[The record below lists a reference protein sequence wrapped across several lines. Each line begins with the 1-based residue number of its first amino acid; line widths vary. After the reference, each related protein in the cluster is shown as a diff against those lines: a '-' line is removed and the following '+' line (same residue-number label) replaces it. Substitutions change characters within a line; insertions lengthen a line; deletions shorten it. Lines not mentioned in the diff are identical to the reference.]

1 MQLFQACKF
10 NPPSL
15 GFATSCKKYDPGN
28 RANSNVERAGIFRDI
43 SKSVVASR
51 TISPIFRSL
60 AGNSCGSETSTSH
73 ILAGQDGA
81 EAHPSTMRLSSLLPS
96 QSFSCPKCAKYC
108 LGVIQ
113 IERKMTCATGDMK
126 ALSSRRCHTFPLS
139 RNLTSSGRIEM
150 AASSAFRPLNLTS

>member
-1 MQLFQACKF
+1 MQLFHTCKF

-15 GFATSCKKYDPGN
+15 GFATSCRKYDPGN
-28 RANSNVERAGIFRDI
+28 RANINVERAGIFRDM

-60 AGNSCGSETSTSH
+60 AGNNWGNETSTTH

-81 EAHPSTMRLSSLLPS
+81 DSHPATRRLSSLFPS
-96 QSFSCPKCAKYC
+96 QSFNWLKCEKYC

-113 IERKMTCATGDMK
+113 IERKMTCATGDLK
-126 ALSSRRCHTFPLS
+126 ALSSRRCQTFSLS

-150 AASSAFRPLNLTS
+150 AASSAFRPLNFTS